1 MDEIILMYKQYLKEW
16 YNLHDEGEPAC
27 FEEWFDNEFKEGE

>member
-1 MDEIILMYKQYLKEW
+1 MDEIILMYKEYLKEW

-27 FEEWFDNEFKEGE
+27 FEEWFNNEYQEGK